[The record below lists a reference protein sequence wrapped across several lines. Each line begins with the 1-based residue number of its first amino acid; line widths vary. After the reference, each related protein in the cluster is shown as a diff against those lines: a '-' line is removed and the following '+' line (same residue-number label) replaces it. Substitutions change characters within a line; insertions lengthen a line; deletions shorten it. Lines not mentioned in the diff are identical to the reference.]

1 MGGASNTCARA
12 VVVRLFRMKT
22 DVLTRMTR
30 WLLVGGSSA
39 LLVLSSACGG
49 GSANRFAGLTAEEL
63 FAQATERFEAG
74 DHGEAI
80 QMLDRILI
88 AYGDWS
94 GIPDARLMLGNVY
107 FDRGDF
113 LTARSEYTRF
123 IDRYAGHPRSGEAAL
138 GVCKSLAA
146 LAPNPN
152 RDQAYTQ
159 EAISSCRNVV
169 IDFTGNTASAEAA
182 RIANELRFTLA
193 EKEFLTGE
201 FYFRRQLWDAAIK
214 YYEFVANLYPESD
227 YAAPALL
234 GVYRAN
240 MEIGYDDLADAAREL
255 LLQRYPDSAAAAEL
269 TTEIAGESGGD
280 RG

>member
-1 MGGASNTCARA
+1 
-12 VVVRLFRMKT
+12 
-22 DVLTRMTR
+22 MTTEAPR
-30 WLLVGGSSA
+30 ISSRPLLAFCSAA
-39 LLVLSSACGG
+39 LLVASAACGG
-49 GSANRFAGLTAEEL
+49 GGANRYAGLTADEL
-63 FAQATERFEAG
+63 FGMATERFESG

-94 GIPDARLMLGNVY
+94 GVPDARLMLGDVY
-107 FDRGDF
+107 FERGDF

-123 IDRYAGHPRSGEAAL
+123 IDRYAAHPRSAEAAL
-138 GVCKSLAA
+138 GVCKSLAE

-152 RDQAYTQ
+152 RDQGYTQ

-169 IDFTGNTASAEAA
+169 IDFAGNAASAEAA
-182 RIANELRFTLA
+182 RISNELRHTLA

-201 FYFRRQLWDAAIK
+201 FYFRRNLWDAAIK
-214 YYEFVANLYPESD
+214 YYEFVANLYPESEF
-227 YAAPALL
+227 AAPSLL

-240 MEIGYDDLADAAREL
+240 VEIGYDDLAEAARDL
-255 LLQRYPDSAAAAEL
+255 LLQRYPDSEAAAEL
-269 TTEIAGESGGD
+269 NAENANETDGD

>member
-1 MGGASNTCARA
+1 MNTEASHIVSR
-12 VVVRLFRMKT
+12 RLLAIASC
-22 DVLTRMTR
+22 V
-30 WLLVGGSSA
+30 LLVASA
-39 LLVLSSACGG
+39 ACGG
-49 GSANRFAGLTAEEL
+49 GSANRFAGLTADEL
-63 FAQATERFEAG
+63 FGQATERFEAG

-94 GIPDARLMLGNVY
+94 GIPDARLMLGDVY

-123 IDRYAGHPRSGEAAL
+123 IDRYAGHPRSAEAAL
-138 GVCKSLAA
+138 GVCKALAA

-152 RDQAYTQ
+152 RDQGYTQ
-159 EAISSCRNVV
+159 EAITSCRNVV
-169 IDFTGNTASAEAA
+169 IDFTGNPASAEAA
-182 RIANELRFTLA
+182 RISNELRRSLA

-201 FYFRRQLWDAAIK
+201 FYFRRKLWDAAIK

-227 YAAPALL
+227 FAAPALL
-234 GVYRAN
+234 GVYRSN
-240 MEIGYDDLADAAREL
+240 LEIGYDDLAEAARDL
-255 LLQRYPDSAAAAEL
+255 LLQRYPDSDAAAEL
-269 TTEIAGESGGD
+269 NAEGVSGTDGD